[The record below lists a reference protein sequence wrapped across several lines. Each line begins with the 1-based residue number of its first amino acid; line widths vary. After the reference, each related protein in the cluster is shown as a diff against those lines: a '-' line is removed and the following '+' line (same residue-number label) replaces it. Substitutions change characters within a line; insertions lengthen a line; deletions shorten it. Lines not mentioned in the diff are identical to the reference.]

1 MNREG
6 IVIKKNIDDTLEVGL
21 VKHTAWGD
29 CGACQYGVENL
40 ETTVT
45 VENEVGA
52 SLGDKIEITLGDQ
65 NVLGAAFIAYVIP
78 LAVLIASIAI
88 TIRISGNEIV
98 AVLIGLA
105 LTGLTFFIIKSK
117 DNKFRD
123 SKKYLARAVSIVEKD
138 YYKGSLLKK
147 I

>member
-6 IVIKKNIDDTLEVGL
+6 IVINKNLDDTIEVAL

-52 SLGDKIEITLGDQ
+52 SKGDKIEINLGDQ

-78 LAVLIASIAI
+78 LVVLVATIAI
-88 TIRISGNEIV
+88 TIKISSNEV
-98 AVLIGLA
+98 YAVLLGLA
-105 LTGLTFFIIKSK
+105 LTAITFVIIKAYDSK
-117 DNKFRD
+117 FKE
-123 SKKYLARAVSIVEKD
+123 SKKYLAKAISIVEKD
-138 YYKGSLLKK
+138 YYKDML
-147 I
+147 

>member
-6 IVIKKNIDDTLEVGL
+6 IVIKKNIDDTIEVGL

-40 ETTVT
+40 ESTIT

-52 SLGDKIEITLGDQ
+52 SVSDKIEITLGDQ

-78 LAVLIASIAI
+78 LLVLIGTIAI
-88 TIRISGNEIV
+88 TVKITGNEIM
-98 AVLIGLA
+98 AFILGAA
-105 LTGLTFFIIKSK
+105 LTALTFIIIKSK
-117 DNKFRD
+117 DGKFRD
-123 SKKYLARAVSIVEKD
+123 SKKYLAKAVSIVEVG
-138 YYKGSLLKK
+138 YYKETL
-147 I
+147 